1 MTAARQSKS
10 ASPATLVSRPTKKP
24 DAFASALVVI
34 RAAYGEEIRRLA
46 EAYRPRILSGEFSG
60 RDKGGDL
67 AYMRLEQ
74 EIAERHPWA
83 KRGELGRAVLAVSP
97 WVTDGRSALGEL
109 EIELEGPGLAQEVGE
124 CMCHDILAVAAE
136 RGWSKPQKGE
146 EPAYRRGARKAV
158 RS

>member
-34 RAAYGEEIRRLA
+34 RAAYGEEICRLA

-60 RDKGGDL
+60 RDKEGDP
-67 AYMRLEQ
+67 AHMRLEQ

-83 KRGELGRAVLAVSP
+83 RRGALGRAVLAVSP
-97 WVTDGRSALGEL
+97 WVTDGRSALAEL
-109 EIELEGPGLAQEVGE
+109 EIALEGPGLACEVGE
-124 CMCHDILAVAAE
+124 CVCHDVLAAAAK
-136 RGWSKPQKGE
+136 RGWV
-146 EPAYRRGARKAV
+146 EPLRKIDERAPYRLRV
-158 RS
+158 QP